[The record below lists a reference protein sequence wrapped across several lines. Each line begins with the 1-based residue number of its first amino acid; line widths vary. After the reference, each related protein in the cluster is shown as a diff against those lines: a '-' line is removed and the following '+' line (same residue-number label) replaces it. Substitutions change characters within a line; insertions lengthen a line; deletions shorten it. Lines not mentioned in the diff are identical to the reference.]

1 MNYIMIV
8 RITICICL
16 FFPLNA
22 FAYLGPGMGAGTIG
36 AILGVIGSIFLALFA
51 VVYYPI
57 KRLFKKRKNKQSKTN
72 STSTEMNSDSQDS
85 GNKE

>member
-1 MNYIMIV
+1 MNYMMIV
-8 RITICICL
+8 RIAVCICL

-36 AILGVIGSIFLALFA
+36 AILGVLGSLLLAIFA

-57 KRLFKKRKNKQSKTN
+57 KRMFKKRKNKQSKKK
-72 STSTEMNSDSQDS
+72 SISTEMTSDSQDS

>member
-8 RITICICL
+8 RITVCICL

-36 AILGVIGSIFLALFA
+36 AILGVLGSLLLAIFA

-57 KRLFKKRKNKQSKTN
+57 KRLFKKRKIKQSKKKSI
-72 STSTEMNSDSQDS
+72 STDMTSDSQDS
-85 GNKE
+85 GNRE